1 MSKKNRGFFITFEG
15 IEGSG
20 KSTQIDLLARH
31 LREKG
36 HDVVVTRD
44 PGGTELGDNIRDI
57 LLDPE
62 FSSMDSYTEL
72 FLYAA
77 SRAQLVIEVI
87 EPALKAGKIVLCDR
101 FTDSTIAYQGFG
113 RGLSFDR
120 IETLNRWAAKEI
132 LPQLTIILTIPAQ
145 DGLDRATRDSID
157 RIEEESI
164 DFHQRVENG
173 YNKLA
178 QEHPGRICVIDASGS
193 RDEIQRHI
201 VRIVEEFLE
210 KGR

>member
-1 MSKKNRGFFITFEG
+1 LSKKNRGFFITFEG

>member
-1 MSKKNRGFFITFEG
+1 LEKKNRGFFITFEG

-20 KSTQIDLLARH
+20 KSTQIDLLTRH
-31 LREKG
+31 LQEKG
-36 HDVVVTRD
+36 YDVVSTRD
-44 PGGTELGDNIRDI
+44 PGGTELGDSIRDV
-57 LLDPE
+57 LLNPA

-77 SRAQLVIEVI
+77 SRAQLIKEII

-113 RGLSFDR
+113 RGISFDK

-132 LPQLTIILTIPAQ
+132 FPQLTIILTIPAQ

-164 DFHQRVENG
+164 SFHQRVESG
-173 YNKLA
+173 YKKLA
-178 QEHPGRICVIDASGS
+178 QEQPGRICIIDASGD
-193 RDEIQRHI
+193 RNEIQQQ
-201 VRIVEEFLE
+201 VAQIVEDILK